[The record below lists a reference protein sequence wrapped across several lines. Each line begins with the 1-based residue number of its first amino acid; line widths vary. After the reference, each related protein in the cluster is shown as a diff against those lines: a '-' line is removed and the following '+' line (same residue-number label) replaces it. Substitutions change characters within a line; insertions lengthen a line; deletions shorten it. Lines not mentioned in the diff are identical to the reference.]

1 MKKNNS
7 RFPIFAALLPHMSPP
22 TAVSVPQPN
31 PRLFWEL
38 RTPGPCHFGPVSRLA
53 SSCDRGVAFL
63 RVLRR
68 RFGIK
73 TIRIMTLG
81 SRTTGGVKSSVS
93 SPSTISPVAGTVSSL
108 AHLPPVVSGS
118 IFLGITCAQSCCRAH
133 RGLSLRLYSKAWI
146 RWSPVCSIL
155 WLLPEWVFRGS
166 HYFFQV
172 HLKSCRMVRSKQQ
185 NRQGQ
190 NGKAETVRPALDT
203 PSGISNSPALCG
215 PHVFDA
221 TRGFLGIGFTQGTLP
236 GSLALGC
243 HNKSGASG
251 HPLTSLLCLKAPSL
265 SDHPSAP
272 LCPSNPSV
280 FFPFSPLTSP
290 RVSPPLC

>member
-1 MKKNNS
+1 MRVEGPPPALKKNNS

-73 TIRIMTLG
+73 TIRIVTLG

-172 HLKSCRMVRSKQQ
+172 HLKSCRMVRSKRQ
-185 NRQGQ
+185 NHNIVRVKMARLRLEDLPSILLLASPIPPPCVAPMSLTRPGGFWGQ
-190 NGKAETVRPALDT
+190 AL
-203 PSGISNSPALCG
+203 PRALCTV
-215 PHVFDA
+215 PW
-221 TRGFLGIGFTQGTLP
+221 L
-236 GSLALGC
+236 
-243 HNKSGASG
+243 
-251 HPLTSLLCLKAPSL
+251 
-265 SDHPSAP
+265 
-272 LCPSNPSV
+272 
-280 FFPFSPLTSP
+280 
-290 RVSPPLC
+290 